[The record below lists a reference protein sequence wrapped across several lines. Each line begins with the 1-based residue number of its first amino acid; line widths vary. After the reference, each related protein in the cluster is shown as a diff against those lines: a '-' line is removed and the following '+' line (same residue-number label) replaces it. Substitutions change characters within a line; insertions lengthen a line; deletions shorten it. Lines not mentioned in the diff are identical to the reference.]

1 MPKTTKHK
9 VLRAFLGVIFVA
21 LSMGT
26 PGNVYGQQDEIPPAT
41 PEKQAVV
48 ADPASTSPEPSDR
61 IVGGRPALYSA
72 KRALH
77 PVAWFEAGVR
87 PILKLVESAG
97 FDKLASEQESTGVSR
112 TSGVKFGVD
121 GMGSSSGFGPEITPY
136 NKNLFNTGVDVQI
149 PLLVTYKMYHSG
161 RFQVGV
167 PLASGGA
174 LERLRLELTGG
185 YFSRAS
191 DNFFG
196 IGNDSSRSD
205 QSEFRSVTRRAGIA
219 LDARIRGLGADW
231 AVIAGTEYRS
241 VGITE
246 PRRSASATA
255 MDVFSGGD
263 IPGLTSDNGARIV
276 SATAILQRD
285 NRDNPWLPDSGGVQR
300 VEVSLHEGL
309 KGGDFAFWQYRGEI
323 QQYFPLTE
331 DHRKVI
337 SFVGAIETNKEKGG
351 SEIPFWDLPTVGSHS
366 TVRGFESRRF
376 ADKSAVTATLEYRF
390 RIWRHF
396 DLGFFADAGQVAPEI
411 RDFRWDR
418 LHTGFGGRFIMR
430 MKNHHNLS
438 LEIAHTRET
447 PWMAYLDVSSFF

>member
-1 MPKTTKHK
+1 MPKITKHK
-9 VLRAFLGVIFVA
+9 VARAFLGVIFVA
-21 LSMGT
+21 LSMVT
-26 PGNVYGQQDEIPPAT
+26 PGNVYAQQDEIPPAT
-41 PEKQAVV
+41 PEEQPVV
-48 ADPASTSPEPSDR
+48 ADPASTSPETSER
-61 IVGGRPALYSA
+61 IVSGRPALYSF

-87 PILKLVESAG
+87 PALKLAENAG
-97 FDKLASEQESTGVSR
+97 FGNPASEQESTRDSR

-121 GMGSSSGFGPEITPY
+121 GLGSGSGFGPEITPY

-149 PLLVTYKMYHSG
+149 PFLLTYKMYHSA

-167 PLASGGA
+167 PLASGGP
-174 LERLRLELTGG
+174 LERLRLEITGG

-196 IGNDSSRSD
+196 IGNDSSRWNE
-205 QSEFRSVTRRAGIA
+205 SEFRSVTRRAGVA

-246 PRRSASATA
+246 PRTSVSA
-255 MDVFSGGD
+255 MDVFSGAD
-263 IPGLTSDNGARIV
+263 IPGLTSDTGARIV
-276 SATAILQRD
+276 SARGVLQRD
-285 NRDNPWLPDSGGVQR
+285 SRDNPWLPESGGVQR
-300 VEVSLHEGL
+300 VEVSLHEAI
-309 KGGDFAFWQYRGEI
+309 KGGDFAYWQYRGEI
-323 QQYFPLTE
+323 QQFFPLTE
-331 DHRKVI
+331 DRRKVI

-351 SEIPFWDLPTVGSHS
+351 SEIPFWDLPYVGSHS

-390 RIWRHF
+390 RIGRHF
-396 DLGFFADAGQVAPEI
+396 DLGIFTDAGQVAPEI

-418 LHTGFGGRFIMR
+418 LHTGYGGRFIVR
-430 MKNHHNLS
+430 MKDHRALI
-438 LEIAHTRET
+438 LEIAHTREKL
-447 PWMAYLDVSSFF
+447 WKAYLDVSSFF